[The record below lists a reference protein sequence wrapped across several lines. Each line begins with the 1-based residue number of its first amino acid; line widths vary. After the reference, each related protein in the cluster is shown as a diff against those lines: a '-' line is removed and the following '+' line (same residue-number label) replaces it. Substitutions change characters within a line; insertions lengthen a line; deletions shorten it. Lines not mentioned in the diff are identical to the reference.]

1 MNPSTHEHELLT
13 LLARYTGLQW
23 SFADADKKVLGVPG
37 RWQLM
42 LENPADDMHPFWYW
56 HLDHA
61 NQWFDSK
68 NAAALNLLK
77 SWVNFIDANQRG
89 TMATPMHAGAS

>member
-1 MNPSTHEHELLT
+1 MP
-13 LLARYTGLQW
+13 
-23 SFADADKKVLGVPG
+23 
-37 RWQLM
+37 
-42 LENPADDMHPFWYW
+42 ENPADDMHPFWYW

-77 SWVNFIDANQRG
+77 SWVKFLDAKHG
-89 TMATPMHAGAS
+89 